1 MKAKAKPLYVSLLAF
16 IALAYLLLPAMNGDY
31 LYTIQDNNVFING
44 HTFMKDI
51 ISHYGGFGTWAACYL
66 TQFFYHPWLGST
78 IIIACWIVTTLLT
91 AHLFQL
97 KGKWTPIALA
107 PALLLLFN
115 LLDYGYWIYYAKS
128 PGFAFQPTLLTL
140 FIVLASCISKQL
152 LHALHIL
159 KPGRPTNIAI
169 PIALCATFTAISF
182 TVGTWK
188 LDNHK
193 SSFLTTLTDKNF
205 HHEMRMYR
213 ALDEFQFEDVI
224 SEMQA
229 CQDEPTRLMVVYK
242 NIALMHTGRIHDMFK
257 TKNHGVKPNVSDS
270 LTIRTSLLGG
280 SLIYYHFGQINYA
293 YRWAMENSVQYG
305 QSFKSLKMLARC
317 AILNKEFDVAIKYL
331 AMLKN
336 SLFHREWAKAREAWV
351 ASSTLLI
358 QSKEFQ
364 TLSPLFNEDIDRRD
378 HDEGLCEKFIL
389 EHFSDLTQAQSPL
402 LEDVIMCT
410 SLWYQDAY
418 AFCVH
423 FHDYVNNHPGQPI
436 PALYQEA
443 AILLGTAESSP
454 ITLDRFKFDTPVST
468 KYNQFVRDYN
478 QLLQSGIDNEEMGRR
493 LKGLYGDT
501 YWWYYYFCT
510 DFNFY

>member
-1 MKAKAKPLYVSLLAF
+1 M
-16 IALAYLLLPAMNGDY
+16 
-31 LYTIQDNNVFING
+31 
-44 HTFMKDI
+44 
-51 ISHYGGFGTWAACYL
+51 
-66 TQFFYHPWLGST
+66 
-78 IIIACWIVTTLLT
+78 
-91 AHLFQL
+91 
-97 KGKWTPIALA
+97 
-107 PALLLLFN
+107 
-115 LLDYGYWIYYAKS
+115 
-128 PGFAFQPTLLTL
+128 PTDGL
-140 FIVLASCISKQL
+140 
-152 LHALHIL
+152 
-159 KPGRPTNIAI
+159 
-169 PIALCATFTAISF
+169 
-182 TVGTWK
+182 W
-188 LDNHK
+188 
-193 SSFLTTLTDKNF
+193 
-205 HHEMRMYR
+205 
-213 ALDEFQFEDVI
+213 
-224 SEMQA
+224 
-229 CQDEPTRLMVVYK
+229 
-242 NIALMHTGRIHDMFK
+242 
-257 TKNHGVKPNVSDS
+257 
-270 LTIRTSLLGG
+270 
-280 SLIYYHFGQINYA
+280 
-293 YRWAMENSVQYG
+293 
-305 QSFKSLKMLARC
+305 LARC

-364 TLSPLFNEDIDRRD
+364 TLSPLFNEDIDRLD